1 MRKLGLLFMLFLFQ
15 FSCAQ
20 DSQVKDSVSTEQ
32 VSETSQAEIDAL
44 LNAVEGDSTNQ
55 PVEVA
60 VAPPATTVNTDEY
73 GMFGKPLMDCSKRE
87 DKLSVWTALF
97 YGLLG
102 GFAALFFPCTFPMI
116 PMTMSF
122 FLKGSGDKKKGTRNA
137 IFYGFAIFLVYF
149 LLSLPFNFG
158 LSGDTLSNFST
169 NLWVNLFF
177 FVIFLV
183 FAFSLFGFY
192 DISLPSSIGNK
203 LDSKSNTGDFIGIFF
218 MAFTLA
224 IVSFSCTGPILGLV
238 LGNLNNAK
246 YITPAFSGFG
256 LGLGIP
262 FAIFALFPNLV
273 KNLPKSGSW
282 LDVVKYVFGFIELA
296 FAFKFLSNADLVM
309 RWGLLKREPFVIL
322 WMIVFLFLGLYLIGK
337 FSFKKGSTFKKTPIT
352 WILAILSFGFVGY
365 LATDFFGGRL
375 GLISGFPPPKSYSI
389 FEVKE
394 ELDTHKNEYEKALA
408 KAKAEGKPLFI
419 DFTGWACVNCR
430 KMEENV
436 WTNPMVSDLMQNKFV
451 ITSLYVDEKT
461 PLPKEAHYYSPVI
474 EKDVTQVGDKFME
487 MQGKNLHEFT
497 QPQYAIIDPQTGRI
511 INKPMS
517 GFNSVE
523 DFKAFLECGLSYKP

>member
-1 MRKLGLLFMLFLFQ
+1 MKKLGLFLTLLFAIT
-15 FSCAQ
+15 SYAQ
-20 DSQVKDSVSTEQ
+20 DSKTDSTAT
-32 VSETSQAEIDAL
+32 ETSQAEIDAL
-44 LNAVEGDSTNQ
+44 LNAAEVTDSTSQ
-55 PVEVA
+55 TVVEPIVDSK
-60 VAPPATTVNTDEY
+60 VENDVY
-73 GMFGKPLMDCSKRE
+73 GEFGKPLMDCNKRE
-87 DKLSVWTALF
+87 DSLSVWTALF
-97 YGLLG
+97 YGILG

-137 IFYGFAIFLVYF
+137 ILYGFAIFLVYF
-149 LLSLPFNFG
+149 LLSLPFHFG
-158 LSGDTLSNFST
+158 LAGGDALNNFST
-169 NLWVNLFF
+169 NLWVNLVF

-192 DISLPSSIGNK
+192 DISMPSSIGNK
-203 LDSKSNTGDFIGIFF
+203 LDSKSNAGDFIGIFF

-246 YITPAFSGFG
+246 YITPAFAGFG

-282 LDVVKYVFGFIELA
+282 LDVVKNIFGFIELA

-309 RWGLLKREPFVIL
+309 RWGILKREPFVII
-322 WMIVFLFLGLYLIGK
+322 WMIVFLLMGLYLIGK
-337 FSFKKGSTFKKTPIT
+337 FSFKKDSIIKKTPVT
-352 WILAILSFGFVGY
+352 WGLALASFLFVGY
-365 LATDFFGGRL
+365 LATDFFGGKL
-375 GLISGFPPPKSYSI
+375 GLISGFPPPKDYSI
-389 FEVKE
+389 RAVKE
-394 ELDTHKNEYEKALA
+394 QIETHKNEYEKALA
-408 KAKAEGKPLFI
+408 IAKAEGKPLMI

-436 WTNPMVSDLMQNKFV
+436 WSNPLVSDVMKNKFV
-451 ITSLYVDEKT
+451 VVSLYVDEKT
-461 PLPKEAHYYSPVI
+461 MLPADQQGYSKTL
-474 EKDVTQVGDKFME
+474 EKDIKSVGDKWTE
-487 MQGKNLHEFT
+487 IQAKNFHEFT
-497 QPQYAIIDPQTGRI
+497 QPQYVLLDPNTNRI

-517 GFNSVE
+517 GFNSVD
-523 DFKAFLECGLSYKP
+523 DFKAFLECGLTYKP

>member
-1 MRKLGLLFMLFLFQ
+1 MKKLVLILSLFLAFNIY
-15 FSCAQ
+15 AQ
-20 DSQVKDSVSTEQ
+20 DTKADATEAG
-32 VSETSQAEIDAL
+32 TSQAEIDAL
-44 LNAVEGDSTNQ
+44 LNAAESTDT
-55 PVEVA
+55 A
-60 VAPPATTVNTDEY
+60 VAEPIVASTSASTIDNNVY
-73 GMFGKPLMDCSKRE
+73 GEFGKPLMDCSKRE

-97 YGLLG
+97 YGILG

-122 FLKGSGDKKKGTRNA
+122 FLKGSGDKKKGVRNA
-137 IFYGFAIFLVYF
+137 ILYGFAIFLVYF

-177 FVIFLV
+177 FIIFLV

-192 DISLPSSIGNK
+192 DISMPSGLANK
-203 LDSKSNTGDFIGIFF
+203 LDSKSNAGDFIGIFF

-246 YITPAFSGFG
+246 YITPAFAGFG

-262 FAIFALFPNLV
+262 FAIFALFPSLV

-309 RWGLLKREPFVIL
+309 RWGILKREPFVII
-322 WMIVFLFLGLYLIGK
+322 WMIVFALMGLYLIGK
-337 FSFKKGSTFKKTPIT
+337 FSFKKGSTIKKTAAT
-352 WILAILSFGFVGY
+352 WVLATISFLFVGY
-365 LATDFFGGRL
+365 LGTDFFGGKL
-375 GLISGFPPPKSYSI
+375 GLISGFPPPKSYSL
-389 FEVKE
+389 FDVKE
-394 ELDTHKNEYEKALA
+394 DIKTHKNEFEKALA
-408 KAKAEGKPLFI
+408 LAKSEGKPLMI

-430 KMEENV
+430 RMEENV
-436 WTNPMVSDLMQNKFV
+436 WTNPMIHDILSSKYVV
-451 ITSLYVDEKT
+451 VSLYVDEKT
-461 PLPKEAHYYSPVI
+461 ELPKDQQVYSKTLG
-474 EKDVTQVGDKFME
+474 KDLKSVGDKWTDF
-487 MQGKNLHEFT
+487 QGANFHEYT
-497 QPQYAIIDPQTGRI
+497 QPQYVIIDPQTNRI

-517 GFNSVE
+517 GFNTVE
-523 DFKAFLECGLSYKP
+523 DYKAFLECGLNYKP